1 MAHQFN
7 GLFESHMQEDKMH
20 KERKNQVIQCLISKI
35 HDPQELS
42 QSLKVH
48 IKAIKEEQEEII
60 K

>member
-1 MAHQFN
+1 
-7 GLFESHMQEDKMH
+7 MQEDKMH